1 MLAYLATQPE
11 NETETHKLDCRS
23 LPDATD
29 STHVP
34 LSRYKCHLSAG
45 NKTESVPS
53 ESEHGQNLSSPR
65 AERLKKS
72 LWKRGCGDGRD
83 QRC

>member
-11 NETETHKLDCRS
+11 KETETHKLDCRS

-29 STHVP
+29 TTHVP
-34 LSRYKCHLSAG
+34 LSPSDINAG

-53 ESEHGQNLSSPR
+53 ESEHGQNLIKQSPSR
-65 AERLKKS
+65 KA
-72 LWKRGCGDGRD
+72 
-83 QRC
+83 